1 MAFKSAENSAFFN
14 NPIGFFKSFRP
25 YKHFLETLKRPNGSK
40 EEHIV
45 FYIYK
50 HIVDFYFVTIQGLT
64 LSTYHKVPSH
74 IDFPVRGGIGIVN
87 SKCNDMNRLKVLSSE
102 K

>member
-1 MAFKSAENSAFFN
+1 M
-14 NPIGFFKSFRP
+14 
-25 YKHFLETLKRPNGSK
+25 RPNGSK

-45 FYIYK
+45 FFIFIK
-50 HIVDFYFVTIQGLT
+50 KIVDFYFVTIQGLT
-64 LSTYHKVPSH
+64 LSTYHKAPAH
-74 IDFPVRGGIGIVN
+74 IDFSIRGGIGIVN